1 MTWPKRNPLSTNDYK
16 KRSLFGEILDWM
28 LAPLLILWPMSIGV
42 TYLVAKSIANDPFD
56 QILDDKIT
64 ILAQEVAAQAHDQV
78 LHLPEKVLDT
88 LMADGSDQIRIQV
101 MGQNGLFLIGQDK
114 TLPLPLPLRDKNN
127 LGVVQFRDQVV
138 KGEDY
143 RVAYLWMKMP
153 SMKDNHLTLVQI
165 AETLNKR
172 EALANEIIKGVI
184 LPQFVI
190 LPLAV
195 LLVWFGLSRGIAP
208 LNSLIEIIRNRKPD
222 DLSALQTRDTP
233 EELLP
238 VINALNDQLARLQQT
253 ILTQKR
259 FVADAAHQ
267 LKTPLA
273 GLRMQVELL
282 TEETDPDRRI
292 KCLRGL
298 KVGTERS
305 TRLVNQLLALAR
317 TEAPMELQYDSVDL
331 VKIARDVIRDFVP
344 EALHRGIDL
353 GLEAPDHTVFIK
365 GQTLMLTEM
374 IKNLVENAMRYSPIE
389 SCVTIRVDDSGQRE
403 AIVLEVEDDGPG
415 IPVEERELVFDR
427 FYRVLGTKQ
436 DGSGLGLSIVQETAI
451 QHKASVIILNN
462 PRATRPNRPGT
473 LVRISFPPLHLQL
486 NE

>member
-1 MTWPKRNPLSTNDYK
+1 MTWFKRNPLSTNEYK

-28 LAPLLILWPMSIGV
+28 LAPLLVLWPMSIGV

-64 ILAQEVAAQAHDQV
+64 ILAQEVAAQSTSQNLD
-78 LHLPEKVLDT
+78 LPTKMLET
-88 LMADGSDQIRIQV
+88 LTADGVDQLRVQV
-101 MGQNGLFLIGQDK
+101 MGREGQYLLGQAK
-114 TLPLPLPLRDKNN
+114 TLPLPEKDKNT
-127 LGVVQFRDQVV
+127 LGVVQFKDQVV
-138 KGEDY
+138 NGEDF
-143 RVAYLWMKMP
+143 RVAYLWMEMP
-153 SMKDNHLTLVQI
+153 ATQQANLTLVQI

-208 LNSLIEIIRNRKPD
+208 LNSLIDIIRNRKPD

-238 VINALNDQLARLQQT
+238 VISALNDQLERLQQT

-292 KCLRGL
+292 KSLRGL
-298 KVGTERS
+298 KAGTERS

-317 TEAPMELQYDSVDL
+317 TEAPLVLQYDSVDL

-344 EALHRGIDL
+344 EALNRGVDL
-353 GLEAPDHTVFIK
+353 GLEAPDHAVFIK

-389 SCVTIRVDDSGQRE
+389 SCVTVRVDDSGQRE
-403 AIVLEVEDDGPG
+403 AVVLEVEDDGPG
-415 IPVEERELVFDR
+415 IPEEERELVFDR
-427 FYRVLGTKQ
+427 FYRVLGTNQ
-436 DGSGLGLSIVQETAI
+436 DGSGLGLAIVQETAV
-451 QHKASVIILNN
+451 QHKASVTILNN
-462 PRATRPNRPGT
+462 PRATQPERPGT
-473 LVRISFPPLHLQL
+473 LIRISFPPLHLQL
-486 NE
+486 ND

>member
-1 MTWPKRNPLSTNDYK
+1 
-16 KRSLFGEILDWM
+16 M
-28 LAPLLILWPMSIGV
+28 LAPLLVLWPMSIGV

-64 ILAQEVAAQAHDQV
+64 VLAQEVAAQSPSQQ
-78 LHLPEKVLDT
+78 LNLPPKMLDT
-88 LMADGSDQIRIQV
+88 LTADGVDKLLVQV
-101 MGQNGLFLIGQDK
+101 MARNGQFLLGQEK
-114 TLPLPLPLRDKNN
+114 TLPIPTQDKNS
-127 LGVVQFRDQVV
+127 LGVVQFKDQVV
-138 KGEDY
+138 NGEDF
-143 RVAYLWMKMP
+143 RVAYLWMEMSTTP
-153 SMKDNHLTLVQI
+153 SPTQTLVQV

-238 VINALNDQLARLQQT
+238 VISALNEQLERLQQT

-282 TEETDPDRRI
+282 TEEKDPDRRI
-292 KCLRGL
+292 KSLRGL
-298 KVGTERS
+298 KAGTERS

-317 TEAPMELQYDSVDL
+317 TEAPLVLQYDSVDL
-331 VKIARDVIRDFVP
+331 VNLARDVIRDFVP
-344 EALHRGIDL
+344 EALNRGVDL
-353 GLEAPDHTVFIK
+353 GLEAPDHAVFIK

-389 SCVTIRVDDSGQRE
+389 SCVTVRVDDSGQRE
-403 AIVLEVEDDGPG
+403 AVVLEVEDDGPG
-415 IPVEERELVFDR
+415 IPEEERELVFDR
-427 FYRVLGTKQ
+427 FYRVLGTNQ
-436 DGSGLGLSIVQETAI
+436 DGSGLGLAIVQETAI

-462 PRATRPNRPGT
+462 PRATQPDRPGT
-473 LVRISFPPLHLQL
+473 LIRISFPPLHLQL
-486 NE
+486 ND

>member
-1 MTWPKRNPLSTNDYK
+1 MAWYKRNPLASGQQQR
-16 KRSLFGEILDWM
+16 RSLFGEILDWM

-56 QILDDKIT
+56 HILDDKIT
-64 ILAQEVAAQAHDQV
+64 ALAQEVAAQASTDRFDFPKEAMEILLADGTDQLRVQV
-78 LHLPEKVLDT
+78 LGKNGEFLLGDERGLPIPKRE
-88 LMADGSDQIRIQV
+88 ARQI
-101 MGQNGLFLIGQDK
+101 
-114 TLPLPLPLRDKNN
+114 
-127 LGVVQFRDQVV
+127 GVVNFRDIVV
-138 KGEDY
+138 NGEDF
-143 RVAYLWMKMP
+143 RTGYLWIELPTVGENRFM
-153 SMKDNHLTLVQI
+153 LIQI
-165 AETLNKR
+165 AETLGKR
-172 EALANEIIKGVI
+172 DDLANEIIKGVI

-208 LNSLIEIIRNRKPD
+208 LNTLLDIIRARKPD

-238 VINALNDQLARLQQT
+238 VITALNEQLERLEQT
-253 ILTQKR
+253 IDTQKR

-282 TEETDPDRRI
+282 SDETDEAAKLRSLRR
-292 KCLRGL
+292 L

-317 TEAPMELQYDSVDL
+317 TEAPSVLQFEKLDL
-331 VKIARDVIRDFVP
+331 THIARAVTRDFVP
-344 EALHRGIDL
+344 EAMNKRIDL
-353 GLEAPDHTVFIK
+353 GVEVPDHAVYVN

-374 IKNLVENAMRYSPIE
+374 IKNLVENALRYTPE
-389 SCVTIRVDDSGQRE
+389 EGCVTVRVDDSPQRE

-415 IPVEERELVFDR
+415 IPASERNHVFDR
-427 FYRVLGTKQ
+427 FYRVLGTSE
-436 DGSGLGLSIVQETAI
+436 DGSGLGLAIVQETAH
-451 QHKASVIILNN
+451 QHDANVSIHDNPKSVH
-462 PRATRPNRPGT
+462 PDRSGT
-473 LVRISFPPLHLQL
+473 LMRVSFPPRHRQM
-486 NE
+486 ED

>member
-1 MTWPKRNPLSTNDYK
+1 MAWYKRNPLASGRNQR
-16 KRSLFGEILDWM
+16 RSLFGEILDWM

-56 QILDDKIT
+56 HILDDKIT
-64 ILAQEVAAQAHDQV
+64 ALAQEVAAQSPTGQFEIPKEAMEI
-78 LHLPEKVLDT
+78 LL
-88 LMADGSDQIRIQV
+88 ADGTDQLRLQIV
-101 MGQNGLFLIGQDK
+101 GKTGEFLLGDER
-114 TLPLPLPLRDKNN
+114 TLPIPQREARQI
-127 LGVVQFRDQVV
+127 GVVNFRDIVV
-138 KGEDY
+138 NGEDF
-143 RVAYLWMKMP
+143 RAGHLWIELPTVGENRFM
-153 SMKDNHLTLVQI
+153 LIQI
-165 AETLNKR
+165 AETLGKR
-172 EALANEIIKGVI
+172 DSLANEIIKGVI

-208 LNSLIEIIRNRKPD
+208 LNTLLEIIRNRKPD

-238 VINALNDQLARLQQT
+238 VITALNEQLERLEQT
-253 ILTQKR
+253 IDTQKR

-282 TEETDPDRRI
+282 SDETDEAAKLRSLRR
-292 KCLRGL
+292 L

-317 TEAPMELQYDSVDL
+317 TEAPSVLQFEKLDL
-331 VKIARDVIRDFVP
+331 THIARTVTRDFVP
-344 EALHRGIDL
+344 EAMNKHIDL
-353 GLEAPDHTVFIK
+353 GVEVPDHAVYVN

-374 IKNLVENAMRYSPIE
+374 LKNLVENALRYTPE
-389 SCVTIRVDDSGQRE
+389 EGCVTVRVDDSPQRE

-415 IPVEERELVFDR
+415 IPAGERNLVFDR
-427 FYRVLGTKQ
+427 FYRVLGTSE
-436 DGSGLGLSIVQETAI
+436 DGSGLGLAIVLETAQ
-451 QHKASVIILNN
+451 QHDANVTILEN
-462 PRATRPNRPGT
+462 PKSTRPDRPGT
-473 LVRISFPPLHLQL
+473 LMRVSFPPRHRQM
-486 NE
+486 ED

>member
-1 MTWPKRNPLSTNDYK
+1 MTWFKRNPLSTNEHK

-28 LAPLLILWPMSIGV
+28 LAPLLVLWPMSIGV

-64 ILAQEVAAQAHDQV
+64 VLAQEVAAQSPSQQ
-78 LHLPEKVLDT
+78 LNLPPKMLDT
-88 LMADGSDQIRIQV
+88 LTADGVDKLLVQV
-101 MGQNGLFLIGQDK
+101 MARNGQFLLGQEK
-114 TLPLPLPLRDKNN
+114 TLPIPTQDKNS
-127 LGVVQFRDQVV
+127 LGVVQFKDQVV
-138 KGEDY
+138 NGEDF
-143 RVAYLWMKMP
+143 RVAYLWMEMSTTP
-153 SMKDNHLTLVQI
+153 SPTQTLVQV

-238 VINALNDQLARLQQT
+238 VISALNEQLERLQQT

-282 TEETDPDRRI
+282 TEEKDPDRRI
-292 KCLRGL
+292 KSLRGL
-298 KVGTERS
+298 KAGTERS

-317 TEAPMELQYDSVDL
+317 TEAPLVLQYDSVDL
-331 VKIARDVIRDFVP
+331 VNLARDVIRDFVP
-344 EALHRGIDL
+344 EALNRGVDL
-353 GLEAPDHTVFIK
+353 GLEAPDHAVFIK

-389 SCVTIRVDDSGQRE
+389 SCVTVRVDDSGQRE
-403 AIVLEVEDDGPG
+403 AVVLEVEDDGPG
-415 IPVEERELVFDR
+415 IPEEERELVFDR
-427 FYRVLGTKQ
+427 FYRVLGTNQ
-436 DGSGLGLSIVQETAI
+436 DGSGLGLAIVQETAI

-462 PRATRPNRPGT
+462 PRATQPDRPGT
-473 LVRISFPPLHLQL
+473 LIRISFPPLHLQL
-486 NE
+486 ND